1 MKKVIICII
10 TAAFCFGTME
20 VALKISVSSLDPLQI
35 TFLRF
40 MIGGFVLLPF
50 GIAEMRRSGYRLSA
64 SDIGWVTL
72 IGIIGIPVSMLA
84 FQLGLQSCN
93 AATAAA
99 IVCTNPLFTMLFAH
113 LFTSEKMNR
122 RKTAAF
128 FLGIIAACFL
138 IRPWD
143 IQEGNT
149 FHGLL
154 LLVFASVTFGTYT
167 VMSRRRIARIG
178 AFTQTGLSFILGSL
192 VLFVIMIPLGHPA
205 FTGIISNWAGILY
218 CGLIATGL
226 GYLAYFI
233 AIQYSDASTGSM
245 AIFIK
250 PALAAVCARLILNED
265 IYWNTVVG
273 IILLLVASM
282 LTVYDTIRARQTGYI
297 RARSS
302 ITSTRDS
309 IRSKRHSR

>member
-20 VALKISVSSLDPLQI
+20 VALKISASSLDPLQI

-64 SDIGWVTL
+64 SDIGWITL
-72 IGIIGIPVSMLA
+72 IGIIGIPGSMLA

-122 RKTAAF
+122 RKSVAF
-128 FLGIIAACFL
+128 FLGIFAACFL

-149 FHGLL
+149 LPGLL
-154 LLVFASVTFGTYT
+154 LLVFASVTFGAYT
-167 VMSRRRIARIG
+167 VLSRCRIARIG
-178 AFTQTGLSFILGSL
+178 AFTQTGLSFTLGSL
-192 VLFVIMIPLGHPA
+192 VLFAVMIPLGHPA
-205 FTGIISNWAGILY
+205 FTGVISNWPVVLY

-226 GYLAYFI
+226 GYLAYFL

-250 PALAAVCARLILNED
+250 PALAAFFARLVLNED
-265 IYWNTVVG
+265 IYWNTVAG
-273 IILLLVASM
+273 ITLLLAASS
-282 LTVYDTIRARQTGYI
+282 LTIYDNLCVKSTSAGRQMNGANQIR
-297 RARSS
+297 
-302 ITSTRDS
+302 
-309 IRSKRHSR
+309 

>member
-1 MKKVIICII
+1 MKKVVICII
-10 TAAFCFGTME
+10 AAAFCFGTME
-20 VALKISVSSLDPLQI
+20 VALKISASRLDPLQI

-40 MIGGFVLLPF
+40 IIGGSVLIPF
-50 GIAEMRRSGYRLSA
+50 GITELRKSGYRLSA
-64 SDIGWVTL
+64 RDIGWITL
-72 IGIIGIPVSMLA
+72 VGIMGIPVSMLA
-84 FQLGLQSCN
+84 FQLGLQNCN

-122 RKTAAF
+122 RKAAAF
-128 FLGIIAACFL
+128 CLGIIAACFL

-149 FHGLL
+149 LPGLI
-154 LLVFASVTFGTYT
+154 LLVFASVTFGAYT

-178 AFTQTGLSFILGSL
+178 AFTQTGLSFIFGSL
-192 VLFVIMIPLGHPA
+192 VLFTIMIPLGHPA
-205 FTGIISNWAGILY
+205 FAGIISNWAVVLY
-218 CGLIATGL
+218 CGLIVTGL
-226 GYLAYFI
+226 GYLAYFT

-250 PALAAVCARLILNED
+250 PALAAVFARLILNED

-273 IILLLVASM
+273 IILLLAASF
-282 LTVYDTIRARQTGYI
+282 LTIYDTIRLKLNGEG
-297 RARSS
+297 
-302 ITSTRDS
+302 TSR
-309 IRSKRHSR
+309 